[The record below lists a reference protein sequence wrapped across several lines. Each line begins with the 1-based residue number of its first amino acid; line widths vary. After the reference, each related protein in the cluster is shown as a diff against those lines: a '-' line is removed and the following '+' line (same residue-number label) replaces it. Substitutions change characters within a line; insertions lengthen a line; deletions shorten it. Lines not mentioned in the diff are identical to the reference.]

1 MKKELLD
8 NILGDLKNVVSIEAS
23 AIVTRS
29 GLLISADLPQNMGGE
44 TFAAMSA
51 TILGAAET
59 ATLEMK
65 KRVPKRVVITT
76 EEEKIITMG
85 AGEKALLV
93 CITSDPNLDLVLTEL
108 QKAAEKVE
116 KIL

>member
-65 KRVPKRVVITT
+65 KRVPERVVITT
-76 EEEKIITMG
+76 KEEKIITMG

-93 CITSDPNLDLVLTEL
+93 CITSDHNIDLVLTEL